1 MLSRAIWFSPNLG
14 DLEHRRVET
23 LAPRPLLVVQSGSGE
38 SERAA
43 EGVGAY
49 RRSSTRDPIGS
60 PESCASCA
68 DR

>member
-1 MLSRAIWFSPNLG
+1 MLSRAIRFSPSVG
-14 DLEHRRVET
+14 DLEYRRVET
-23 LAPRPLLVVQSGSGE
+23 LAPRLSSSSSPVPGP

-60 PESCASCA
+60 PESAASCA